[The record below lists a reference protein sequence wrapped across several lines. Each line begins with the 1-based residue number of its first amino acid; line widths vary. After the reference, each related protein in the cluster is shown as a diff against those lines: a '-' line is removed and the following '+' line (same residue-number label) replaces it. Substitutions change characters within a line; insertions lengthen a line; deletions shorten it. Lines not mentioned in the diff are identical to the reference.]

1 MAHTLW
7 FMNEYSELKKGQV
20 IHPGLIKDER
30 TGLITIQKGTKYFAT
45 SNNGASE
52 QIETIPDSSSYF
64 FHPQSQLIYPIK
76 GNVLYNT
83 DNNRFVVTVDTG
95 VAFSEEKE
103 SEFIPFIPYPDN
115 ELTINYLTI
124 ESQSDLKYANRLVD
138 KETGVAVPILA
149 VTIHP
154 ISGVLYPLG
163 GTFISEIT
171 NLITPIELGLIHSE
185 SNFDNE
191 EKYSYITGIN
201 LDSEGKVVP
210 ELSQNISSISGL
222 LNENELKI
230 EDDLDYEIK
239 GQNGS
244 YQGYRESILHACI
257 VRLLDNFEKFHE
269 FTTSGT
275 F

>member
-1 MAHTLW
+1 M
-7 FMNEYSELKKGQV
+7 V
-20 IHPGLIKDER
+20 
-30 TGLITIQKGTKYFAT
+30 
-45 SNNGASE
+45 
-52 QIETIPDSSSYF
+52 PDSSSFF
-64 FHPQSQLIYPIK
+64 FHPQTQLIYPIK

-103 SEFIPFIPYPDN
+103 SEFIPFIPYPENDMK
-115 ELTINYLTI
+115 INYLTI

-138 KETGVAVPILA
+138 KESGVAVPILA

-154 ISGVLYPLG
+154 ASGVLYPLG
-163 GTFISEIT
+163 GTFVSEIT
-171 NLITPIELGLIHSE
+171 NLITPIELGLVHSE
-185 SNFDNE
+185 NNFENE
-191 EKYSYITGIN
+191 EKYSYITGIIF
-201 LDSEGKVVP
+201 DSEGKIIP
-210 ELSQNISSISGL
+210 ELSQNISTTSRP
-222 LNENELKI
+222 LNGNATGELKI
-230 EDDLDYEIK
+230 EDGLDDEVN